1 MARADGDA
9 AASVRR
15 GLPGAG
21 AAALAGAA
29 IALAE
34 AAQRLTAR
42 ARTLPGQPW
51 SVLGPLVLVQWA
63 AVAVF
68 ALTVRHNGWLFYQ
81 GGDESAYYTSAW
93 SLSQGHLPVTAVGW
107 GWSTLLA
114 PIALFA
120 GSNFLNALPAIVVL
134 QAAVLLPIALVS
146 VYAIGRRLGGR
157 LLGYGAAGLWIAAP
171 FALILAADPRY
182 HERYVEQF
190 LPQALGLTG
199 LADFPSMVALLA
211 AAALI
216 LRTLDER
223 GATNAVLAGL
233 VTGFAIGVKP
243 ANAIFLFGA
252 ALAFLLA
259 RRLRDGLLFA
269 LALVPALVALA
280 IWKQRGLGT
289 MPLFALG
296 PHVLAAGGLSL
307 PEPPSLLASLGGRYV
322 DIDWHRIDVNL
333 VSLREFFWNTR
344 LLQFLPLFGLVAVLR
359 RSAPAAALLGGWFAA
374 FFVIKGSNQ
383 YATVDSGSFFRF
395 LLPALPA
402 YFLLAVAI
410 PLLLPGVGG
419 RAARAGA
426 RTRSLL
432 QFRRRRLVVGVA
444 AFALAVAPAL
454 LFLAAP
460 RLPERQAAKY
470 FQNGTYIP
478 LGGDLKVTPAVTP
491 EFAVKLTWPA
501 VGQSGVAVRY
511 RVLRTDADP
520 VACYP
525 VAGGTPDCAFAS
537 VMTDLGITSSP
548 TFTDEPGV
556 GRWWYTVGMV
566 ANWLDDPTKGDVLLA
581 SQPIAVD
588 VG

>member
-1 MARADGDA
+1 MADADGRATTMPRAGSSLA
-9 AASVRR
+9 AAVAR
-15 GLPGAG
+15 L
-21 AAALAGAA
+21 AALA
-29 IALAE
+29 
-34 AAQRLTAR
+34 RS
-42 ARTLPGQPW
+42 LPGQPW
-51 SVLGPLVLVQWA
+51 SLLGPLVLVQWA
-63 AVAVF
+63 AVAAF
-68 ALTVRHNGWLFYQ
+68 ALTVRHNGWLYYQ

-93 SLSQGHLPVTAVGW
+93 ALSQGHLPVTPIGW

-120 GSNFLNALPAIVVL
+120 GNNFLHALPAIVVL
-134 QAAVLLPIALVS
+134 QTVVLLPVALFS
-146 VYAIGRRLGGR
+146 VYAIGCRLGGR
-157 LLGYGAAGLWIAAP
+157 ALGYGAAGLWIGAP

-182 HERYVEQF
+182 HDRYVEQF

-223 GATNAVLAGL
+223 GATNAALAGL
-233 VTGFAIGVKP
+233 VAGFAIGVKP
-243 ANAIFLFGA
+243 ANAIFLLGA
-252 ALAFLLA
+252 GLAFLCA
-259 RRLRDGLLFA
+259 RRIRDGLVFA
-269 LALVPALVALA
+269 LALLPALVALA

-296 PHVLAAGGLSL
+296 GHVLAAGGLSL
-307 PEPPSLLASLGGRYV
+307 PEPPSLLASLGGHYV
-322 DIDWHRIDVNL
+322 EIDWHRIDQNL
-333 VSLREFFWNTR
+333 VTLREFFWNTR
-344 LLQFLPLFGLVAVLR
+344 LLQLLPLFGLVAVLR
-359 RSAPAAALLGGWFAA
+359 RSVPAAALLGGWFAA
-374 FFVIKGSNQ
+374 FFLIKGSNQ

-395 LLPALPA
+395 LMPALPA
-402 YFLLAVAI
+402 YFLLAMAI
-410 PLLLPGVGG
+410 PLLVPVLGS

-426 RTRSLL
+426 RTRSGL
-432 QFRRRRLVVGVA
+432 QLRRPRLVVA
-444 AFALAVAPAL
+444 LTAFALAVAPAL

-478 LGGDLKVTPAVTP
+478 VGGSLAVTPAVTP
-491 EFAVKLTWPA
+491 ELAVRLTWPA
-501 VGQSGVAVRY
+501 AAPSGVSVLY

-520 VACYP
+520 LSCAP
-525 VAGGTPDCAFAS
+525 VAGGTPDCVFS
-537 VMTDLGITSSP
+537 QEMTVVALTRSL

-566 ANWLDDPTKGDVLLA
+566 ANWLDDETKGDMLLA
-581 SQPIAVD
+581 SQPVAVD

>member
-1 MARADGDA
+1 MAHADGRA
-9 AASVRR
+9 AAPLGR
-15 GLPGAG
+15 GSPIVHVALRL
-21 AAALAGAA
+21 AAA
-29 IALAE
+29 
-34 AAQRLTAR
+34 AR
-42 ARTLPGQPW
+42 SLPGQPW
-51 SVLGPLVLVQWA
+51 CVLAPLVLVQWA
-63 AVAVF
+63 AVAAF
-68 ALTVRHNGWLFYQ
+68 ALTVRHNGWLYYQ

-93 SLSQGHLPVTAVGW
+93 ALSQGHLPVTAIGW

-114 PIALFA
+114 PIALLA

-134 QAAVLLPIALVS
+134 QCVVLLPVALVS
-146 VYAIGRRLGGR
+146 VYAIGCRLGGR

-182 HERYVEQF
+182 HDRYVEQF

-223 GATNAVLAGL
+223 GTTNAVLAGL
-233 VTGFAIGVKP
+233 VAGFAVGVKP
-243 ANAIFLFGA
+243 ANAIFLLGT
-252 ALAFLLA
+252 ALAFLCA
-259 RRLRDGLLFA
+259 RRLREGLVFG
-269 LALVPALVALA
+269 LALLPALVALA
-280 IWKQRGLGT
+280 VWKQRGLGT

-322 DIDWHRIDVNL
+322 EIDWHRIDQNL
-333 VSLREFFWNTR
+333 VTLREFFWNTR

-359 RSAPAAALLGGWFAA
+359 RSVPAAALLGGWFAA

-402 YFLLAVAI
+402 YFLLAAAI
-410 PLLLPGVGG
+410 PLLVPVLGG
-419 RAARAGA
+419 RAVRAGA

-432 QFRRRRLVVGVA
+432 QFRRPRLVVGVTA
-444 AFALAVAPAL
+444 LALAVAPAL
-454 LFLAAP
+454 LFLTAP
-460 RLPERQAAKY
+460 HLPGRQAAKY

-478 LGGDLKVTPAVTP
+478 LGGQLSVTPTVTP
-491 EFAVKLTWPA
+491 EFAVKLSWPSVA
-501 VGQSGVAVRY
+501 RRGVAVRY
-511 RVLRTDADP
+511 RVLRTDVDP
-520 VACYP
+520 VACNP
-525 VAGGTPDCAFAS
+525 VAGGTLDCSIAP
-537 VMTDLGITSSP
+537 VMTDAGLTRGL

-581 SQPIAVD
+581 SKPVAVD